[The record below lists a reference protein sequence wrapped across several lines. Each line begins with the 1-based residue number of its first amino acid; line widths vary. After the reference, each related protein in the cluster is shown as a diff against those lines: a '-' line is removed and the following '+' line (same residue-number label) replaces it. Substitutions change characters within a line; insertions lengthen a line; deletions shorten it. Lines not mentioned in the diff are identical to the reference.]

1 MFLARKRSDLEA
13 MGNVSSEKDAADW
26 LRFSLRFELRKV

>member
-1 MFLARKRSDLEA
+1 MALSMSSAES

-26 LRFSLRFELRKV
+26 LRQKLRA